1 MKRREVRC
9 IQVAVCLVGLVCV
22 FAWDRL
28 GLMKFDRSAND
39 RRDTGQTSDTWASRV
54 ESRHLTGLENCT
66 PRAVEQFPKG
76 LFTQEERLHGAI
88 IIHVLVSL
96 YMFLGFAY
104 LCDDYFVPSLEIIC
118 DTLHIQSDVAGATFM
133 AAGSS
138 APELATAIIAVFIAK
153 DDIGLGTVVGSAV
166 YNVMFVISVC
176 ALLAGMVVYLNW
188 WPLIR
193 DCVFYSLSVGALAL
207 VILDENIYWYEALGL
222 VLFYMVYIVIMYYNS
237 KIEAWL
243 VPKVKCCGLVTTG
256 QKESERVVLY
266 DKLRDANSNGAVIM
280 NANSVSESLSE
291 ELTALTDSD
300 SDDPGEGHMMKMATY
315 DDTEPESVFAW
326 PESWWKQMFYVIAIP
341 LKILLFISIPDCRLP
356 RWRRWFVVTF
366 IMCLVWLTI
375 FSYIMVWMITVIGYT
390 ADIPDTIMGL
400 TFIAFGVSMPDVIAS
415 LIVVR
420 EGHGDMAVSNAVG
433 SNVFDILICMGL
445 PWLLQIIINKGE
457 PIEIYSEGLLY
468 SSFTL
473 LGTVFLLI
481 LITHLNKW
489 RLTKTYGVVLMIIY
503 VFFTAL
509 TSLYELNIFGYVH
522 PKECASNY

>member
-1 MKRREVRC
+1 MKRRDVRC
-9 IQVAVCLVGLVCV
+9 VQGAVCLVGLVCL
-22 FAWDRL
+22 FGWDRL
-28 GLMKFDRSAND
+28 GLLKFDRSTDD
-39 RRDTGQTSDTWASRV
+39 RGDSAQVVDTWASRV

-76 LFTQEERLHGAI
+76 LFSQEDRVRGGI
-88 IIHVLVSL
+88 TIHILVSL

-118 DTLHIQSDVAGATFM
+118 DTLQIQSDVAGATFM

-193 DCVFYSLSVGALAL
+193 DCVFYSLSVAALSL
-207 VILDENIYWYEALGL
+207 VILDGNIYWYEALGL
-222 VLFYMVYIVIMYYNS
+222 VLFYLVYIVIMYYNS
-237 KIEAWL
+237 KLEAWI
-243 VPKVKCCGLVTTG
+243 VPKVKWCGQAATRK
-256 QKESERVVLY
+256 KEPESIVLY
-266 DKLRDANSNGAVIM
+266 DKLRDANSNGAVVL
-280 NANSVSESLSE
+280 NANSVSESLSD

-300 SDDPGEGHMMKMATY
+300 SDDPGEGHTMKMASY
-315 DDTEPESVFAW
+315 DDEPESVFAW
-326 PESWWKQMFYVIAIP
+326 PDAWWKRALYIIAIP
-341 LKILLFISIPDCRLP
+341 LKIVLFISVPDCRKP

-390 ADIPDTIMGL
+390 ADIPDTVMGL

-433 SNVFDILICMGL
+433 SNVFDILICMGV
-445 PWLLQIIINKGE
+445 PWLLQIIIKKGE
-457 PIEIYSEGLLY
+457 PIEVYSEGLLY

-473 LGTVFLLI
+473 LATVFLLL

-489 RLTKTYGVVLMIIY
+489 RLTKSYGVVLMIIY
-503 VFFTAL
+503 VFFTIL

-522 PKECASNY
+522 PKECPSNY